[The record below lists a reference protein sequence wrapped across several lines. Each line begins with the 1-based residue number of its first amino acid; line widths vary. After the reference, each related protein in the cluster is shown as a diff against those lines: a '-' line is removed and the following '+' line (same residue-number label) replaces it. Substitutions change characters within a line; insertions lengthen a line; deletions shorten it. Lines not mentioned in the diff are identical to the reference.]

1 MTTWRWD
8 QGRLEYFMF
17 DNMKTIAISLNS
29 MDGINISQ
37 TGIDPL
43 RPVLTADTGL
53 PFAPNNYTVWR
64 NYARVFGC
72 SLLATR
78 AGNNLIVTD
87 LCKKIAEHTIREAD
101 EYLSV
106 LVQNFR
112 YPSPVFESYSANE
125 AVVFPFLAVLKYLAS
140 VSESNPYP
148 RISVDEVFSNLV
160 GNNCTGLE
168 DTFWYAKLPSTGHV
182 PIGDQ
187 KRQVREMLVVLSQFS
202 FLKWFGGHL
211 YFDRSFDLANYLVG
225 LTPLVHN
232 PNADRLSEF
241 MLLGSLEGN
250 KTPAVL
256 ITESFEVPLDI
267 VFTEGKRS
275 RVTHLK
281 IERSPLL
288 RKIFFERHPK
298 IQCNMCELIPKEK
311 YPWTENILEIHH
323 LLPLSSGVAVS
334 LTGTSLEDIVSLC
347 PNCHRSVH
355 IYYKTWLD
363 GHMANDFSN
372 KQEAKGIYLEA
383 KKAIA

>member
-1 MTTWRWD
+1 
-8 QGRLEYFMF
+8 MF
-17 DNMKTIAISLNS
+17 DNMKSIAISLNS
-29 MDGINISQ
+29 MDGFNISQ
-37 TGIDPL
+37 AGIDPL
-43 RPVLTADTGL
+43 RPILTTDTGL
-53 PFAPNNYTVWR
+53 PFSPNNYTVWR

-78 AGNNLIVTD
+78 AGNNLIVTE
-87 LCKKIAEHTIREAD
+87 LCKKIAEHAIREAD

-112 YPSPVFESYSANE
+112 YPSPFFESYAANE
-125 AVVFPFLAVLKYLAS
+125 AIVLPFLAVLKYLSS
-140 VSESNPYP
+140 VSESEPYP
-148 RISVDEVFSNLV
+148 RISIEEVFSKII

-168 DTFWYAKLPSTGHV
+168 DGFWYANLPSTGHAPV
-182 PIGDQ
+182 GDQ

-202 FLKWFGGHL
+202 FLKWFDGHL
-211 YFDRSFDLANYLVG
+211 YFDKSFDLANYLTT
-225 LTPLVHN
+225 LTPLVHT
-232 PNADRLSEF
+232 PKVDRLAEF
-241 MLLGSLEGN
+241 MQLGRLVGSTAQTNMAIE
-250 KTPAVL
+250 P
-256 ITESFEVPLDI
+256 FEVPLDF

-298 IQCNMCELIPKEK
+298 IQFNMCELIPKEK
-311 YPWTENILEIHH
+311 YPWTDNILEIHH

-363 GHMANDFSN
+363 GHKANDFSS